1 MSNQKTNNTDVI
13 TTHPRTVHPCTPH
26 SAAQAPLVPV
36 LASARSREAST
47 SEPGVLSVNGAES
60 RLLPRRPALDVAMED
75 IYAAV
80 DHAPV
85 YSTPAIRYRSTLSTE
100 DIGQPLLWALD
111 LSSLK
116 HVITHALLMPWDE
129 SPSIPGMY
137 QHLLT
142 PISERVASLIA
153 EVRSLADF
161 TPELV
166 ARINDLM
173 PHRRIEWIGT
183 MRDFAHGDS
192 QHAREMR
199 LRYFL
204 ETGAMQLEDSFADT
218 PDSVPSIPVDENERF
233 LEFLRGVPSAEALD
247 SNA

>member
-1 MSNQKTNNTDVI
+1 MSNQKTNNTDVT
-13 TTHPRTVHPCTPH
+13 TTHAHTSHNAP
-26 SAAQAPLVPV
+26 QATLVPV
-36 LASARSREAST
+36 LASARSSEASM
-47 SEPGVLSVNGAES
+47 SSPGVLSVNGAES

-75 IYAAV
+75 IYAAI

-111 LSSLK
+111 LASLK
-116 HVITHALLMPWDE
+116 HVMTHALLMPWDE

-137 QHLLT
+137 QHLLA
-142 PISERVASLIA
+142 PISDRIASLIA
-153 EVRSLADF
+153 DVRCLADF

-166 ARINDLM
+166 ARINDSM

-183 MRDFAHGDS
+183 MRDLAHGDS

-218 PDSVPSIPVDENERF
+218 PESVPSIPIDENERF
-233 LEFLRGVPSAEALD
+233 LEFLRGAPVHEGSVAKG
-247 SNA
+247 